1 MVRCYSG
8 DIKGSF
14 WYGIQGSGDI
24 GNLIKIQEQNIYR
37 WYGCGCAIVE
47 PALAYNDYCKFCYS
61 NKKAFVLEAL
71 KEIGDKPYE
80 HLYKDT
86 KQFYY
91 DISAEKH
98 LEELE
103 FSLHHLRF
111 RIDPRI
117 ISEIEKVENTEAIR
131 NAFSGV
137 FDKMMTVYHDIRE
150 INPSAA
156 NPDYVSRYC
165 LGIQIR
171 YRLKTH
177 VSCYVRCE
185 L

>member
-37 WYGCGCAIVE
+37 WYGCGCTIVE

-86 KQFYY
+86 K
-91 DISAEKH
+91 
-98 LEELE
+98 
-103 FSLHHLRF
+103 
-111 RIDPRI
+111 
-117 ISEIEKVENTEAIR
+117 
-131 NAFSGV
+131 
-137 FDKMMTVYHDIRE
+137 
-150 INPSAA
+150 
-156 NPDYVSRYC
+156 
-165 LGIQIR
+165 
-171 YRLKTH
+171 
-177 VSCYVRCE
+177 
-185 L
+185 